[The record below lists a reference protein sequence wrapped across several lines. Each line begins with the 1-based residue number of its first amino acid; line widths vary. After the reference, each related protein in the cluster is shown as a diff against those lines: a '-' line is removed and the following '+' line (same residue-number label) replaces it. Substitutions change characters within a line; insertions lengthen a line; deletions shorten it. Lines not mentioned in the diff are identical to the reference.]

1 MDVKRGEA
9 RCRWDG
15 RLHNIH
21 LLPSLT
27 RADAETIGQD
37 KEGATERKS
46 RAHSRLGGQ
55 AELGDLV
62 LDGRALVAAH
72 AVVVAR
78 ELVGVVLA
86 QADVVVAAGSD
97 LLVVLRD
104 AGVHDAVG
112 RGQCGSDG
120 LWL

>member
-1 MDVKRGEA
+1 M
-9 RCRWDG
+9 
-15 RLHNIH
+15 HNIH

-37 KEGATERKS
+37 REGATERKS

-62 LDGRALVAAH
+62 LDRRAFVAAH

-86 QADVVVAAGSD
+86 QADVVVAAAGSD

-104 AGVHDAVG
+104 AGVYDAVG
-112 RGQCGSDG
+112 RG
-120 LWL
+120 